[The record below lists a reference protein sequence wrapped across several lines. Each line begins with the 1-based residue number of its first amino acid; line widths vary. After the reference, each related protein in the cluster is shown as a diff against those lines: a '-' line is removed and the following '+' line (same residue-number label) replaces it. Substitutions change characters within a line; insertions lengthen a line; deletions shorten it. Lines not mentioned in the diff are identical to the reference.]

1 MTKSIFRGAREL
13 AAYIGA
19 SENAIHLMVA
29 RGRLPVHRHG
39 RTLVFLKDEID
50 EYFAGLP
57 GVRAV
62 EAHERVVE
70 RPRAGRRGSR
80 TVNPEPDAVA

>member
-1 MTKSIFRGAREL
+1 MTKGIFRGAREL

-19 SENAIHLMVA
+19 SENAVHLMVA

-50 EYFAGLP
+50 DYFAGLP

-62 EAHERVVE
+62 EAHETVIE

-80 TVNPEPDAVA
+80 AADPERNAVA